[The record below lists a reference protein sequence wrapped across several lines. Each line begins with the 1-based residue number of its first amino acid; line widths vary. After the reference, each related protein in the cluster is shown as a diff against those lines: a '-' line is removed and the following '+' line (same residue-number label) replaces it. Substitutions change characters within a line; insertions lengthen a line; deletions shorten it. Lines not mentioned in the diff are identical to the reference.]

1 MDRRVARTKKLI
13 VDAFL
18 KLLKKKGFEKV
29 TIQDIA
35 DAADVNR
42 GTVYL
47 HFQDKYDLMDY
58 CIDSYVGELLTQ
70 CSGGDEIKIKEDAFR
85 MIFDYLEEKQK
96 IYKLLL
102 ENDKTGSFHRKM
114 ESAVEQQVRLA
125 VTEAMGQEGVSADIF
140 TQFLVSGFLGIIDWW
155 IRSGAACSAEEMTE
169 KMMEFIKRLSNGA
182 IA

>member
-70 CSGGDEIKIKEDAFR
+70 CSGSDEIKIKEDAFR
-85 MIFDYLEEKQK
+85 MIFDYLEENQK

-140 TQFLVSGFLGIIDWW
+140 TRFLVSGFLGIIDWW

-169 KMMEFIKRLSNGA
+169 KMMEFIKRLSNGG